1 MTNSRKRHTPEQV
14 VRKLGQ
20 ADRMLAD
27 GQDVAAV
34 CRELGVSEQ
43 TYYRWR
49 NQYGGLKAEDAKR
62 LKELEKQNATL
73 KRLLAEAE
81 LEKAALK
88 ELAGGKLL
96 SPDRRRAA
104 VDHLKRKLRVSE
116 RMACRLVGLSRS
128 AYRRPLKGDTVADPD
143 RALREWLRAWA
154 KDHPRYG
161 YRRAYHDARAEG
173 WVVNHKK
180 IQRLWRDEGLRVPQ
194 RRRRKRV
201 GSSTV
206 DAPTADAPN
215 VVWAVDF
222 QFDADEHGRPIK
234 ICSIVDEHTRECIG
248 GLVERSIAADRL
260 TAHLEDL
267 VAARGA
273 PAVLRSDNG
282 PEFISEAMADW
293 AGTRTGLSYIP
304 PGSPW
309 RNGYVESFNSRIRD
323 ECLNI
328 NSFYSL
334 LHAQVIIGDW
344 KDEYNHHR
352 RHSSLGYLT
361 PAEYARQCT
370 HQMETDDSQN
380 VRTE

>member
-14 VRKLGQ
+14 IRKLGQ
-20 ADRMLAD
+20 ADRMLTD

-49 NQYGGLKAEDAKR
+49 NQYGGLKADDAKR

-128 AYRRPLKGDTVADPD
+128 AYRRPLKGDTVTDPD

-248 GLVERSIAADRL
+248 GLVERSITADRL

>member
-49 NQYGGLKAEDAKR
+49 NQYGGLKADDAKR

-248 GLVERSIAADRL
+248 DLVERSITADRL

>member
-49 NQYGGLKAEDAKR
+49 NQYGGLKADDAKR

-143 RALREWLRAWA
+143 RALRKWLRAWA

-248 GLVERSIAADRL
+248 GLVERSITADRL

>member
-1 MTNSRKRHTPEQV
+1 MK
-14 VRKLGQ
+14 
-20 ADRMLAD
+20 DRIHPTRRRVLQ
-27 GQDVAAV
+27 G
-34 CRELGVSEQ
+34 
-43 TYYRWR
+43 
-49 NQYGGLKAEDAKR
+49 
-62 LKELEKQNATL
+62 
-73 KRLLAEAE
+73 
-81 LEKAALK
+81 
-88 ELAGGKLL
+88 LAGATALTAF
-96 SPDRRRAA
+96 PRFAYAA
-104 VDHLKRKLRVSE
+104 DPVKIGLILPMTGPFASTGRQIAA
-116 RMACRLVGLSRS
+116 ACRF
-128 AYRRPLKGDTVADPD
+128 YMQQKGDTVADPD
-143 RALREWLRAWA
+143 RALRQWLRAWA

-248 GLVERSIAADRL
+248 GLVERSITADRL

>member
-49 NQYGGLKAEDAKR
+49 NQYGGLKADDAKR

-143 RALREWLRAWA
+143 RALRQWLRAWA

-206 DAPTADAPN
+206 DAPTTDAPN

-248 GLVERSIAADRL
+248 GLVERSITADRL

-267 VAARGA
+267 VAARVA

>member
-49 NQYGGLKAEDAKR
+49 NQYGGLKADDAKR

-194 RRRRKRV
+194 WRRRKRV

-248 GLVERSIAADRL
+248 GLVERSITADRL